1 MTSMEA
7 DGRMVPGVS
16 EEDTPGDKYHVVVTQ
31 QHFASWGWEIYRNG
45 EPLPIPLRDG
55 NYKSQRTAAAAG
67 RVSIREFLEA
77 LEQVLKGERIEETGV
92 S

>member
-1 MTSMEA
+1 MMQTA
-7 DGRMVPGVS
+7 ANGRIVPGVS
-16 EEDTPGDKYHVVVTQ
+16 EDAPVDKYHVVVTQ
-31 QHFASWGWEIYRNG
+31 RHFASWGWEIYRNG

-67 RVSIREFLEA
+67 RVSIREFLED
-77 LEQVLKGERIEETGV
+77 LERVLEGERLEETGV